1 MLKSINGGNT
11 FSDTVRVDNVHNKAV
26 LPNVNIKSDFNP
38 LLSFTRVNSSWT
50 QINQVVSN
58 SIDGGQI
65 FTRCV
70 GFCYYSKPTM

>member
-38 LLSFTRVNSSWT
+38 LLSFTR
-50 QINQVVSN
+50 
-58 SIDGGQI
+58 
-65 FTRCV
+65 
-70 GFCYYSKPTM
+70 